1 MSNLITPEGL
11 KNFEAELA
19 ERLERRREIAKA
31 IKSAKEQGDL
41 SENAEYSEAK
51 HQLGENEKRINWLRS
66 VIDRASVVKNNGNG
80 CVGVGCLVELKSGDK
95 KAEDKLTV
103 KIVGTH
109 EVNPREGKISHES
122 PLGKAIIGK
131 KKGEKVEVETPSGK
145 EKYEIRDI
153 K

>member
-11 KNFEAELA
+11 KKFEAELK

-51 HQLGENEKRINWLRS
+51 HQLGDNEKRIGWLRN

-80 CVGVGCLVELKSGDK
+80 CVGVGSRVSLERENGKEKIDL
-95 KAEDKLTV
+95 E
-103 KIVGTH
+103 IVGTH
-109 EVNPREGKISHES
+109 EVSPAAGKISHES
-122 PLGKAIIGK
+122 PLGLAIVGR
-131 KKGEKVEVETPSGK
+131 KKGEKVEVETPNGK
-145 EKYEIRDI
+145 EKYKIKEI

>member
-11 KNFEAELA
+11 KKFEEELA

-51 HQLGENEKRINWLRS
+51 HQLGDNEKRINWLRS
-66 VIDRASVVKNNGNG
+66 LIDRASVVKNNGNG
-80 CVGVGCLVELKSGDK
+80 CVGVGCSVELERTNGREKISL
-95 KAEDKLTV
+95 E
-103 KIVGTH
+103 IVGTH
-109 EVNPREGKISHES
+109 EVNPAAGKISHES
-122 PLGKAIIGK
+122 PLGDAIFGK
-131 KKGEKVEVETPSGK
+131 KKGDKVEVETPNGK
-145 EKYEIRDI
+145 EKYEIKDI

>member
-1 MSNLITPEGL
+1 MTSLITPEGL
-11 KNFEAELA
+11 EKFKAELK

-51 HQLGENEKRINWLRS
+51 HQLGENEKRIGWLRS

-80 CVGVGCLVELKSGDK
+80 CVGVGCAVELERENGKEK
-95 KAEDKLTV
+95 INLE
-103 KIVGTH
+103 IVGTH
-109 EVNPREGKISHES
+109 EVNPAAGKISHES
-122 PLGKAIIGK
+122 PLGLAIVGK
-131 KKGEKVEVETPSGK
+131 KKGEKVEVDTPNGK
-145 EKYEIRDI
+145 DKYEIKEI